1 MLVFY
6 VFCIILQRFFIRMNM
21 ETQQEL
27 IVSTASRLFEQ
38 FGIRSVSIDNVCT
51 ELRISKKTFYSY
63 FSQKEDLV
71 EAVLIY
77 QRSIQHEKFAK
88 LFKNKNAID
97 SLILSIKEIK
107 KSIGHE
113 SIAMC
118 YDLEKYYPKVN
129 EKYEQI
135 SRQEM
140 RAGFQKFLLQG
151 IEEGYFRQDLDVE
164 LIAFFHALQ
173 VKKTFDLMSQD
184 PKKYSKKRLL
194 DFFIDLMIHLIANEK
209 GLKYVEENY
218 NKTE

>member
-1 MLVFY
+1 
-6 VFCIILQRFFIRMNM
+6 M
-21 ETQQEL
+21 ENQQEL

-38 FGIRSVSIDNVCT
+38 FGIRSVSVDDVCA
-51 ELRISKKTFYSY
+51 ELHISKKTFYNY
-63 FSQKEDLV
+63 FTQKEDLV
-71 EAVLIY
+71 DAVLLY

-97 SLILSIKEIK
+97 SLIISIKEIK
-107 KSIGHE
+107 KSIGSE
-113 SIAMC
+113 PVAMC
-118 YDLEKYYPKVN
+118 YDLEKYYPKVH

-140 RAGFQKFLLQG
+140 RDGFEKFLLQG
-151 IEEGYFRQDLDVE
+151 IEEGYFRKDVDVE

-173 VKKTFDLMSQD
+173 VKKTFDLMSHD

-194 DFFIDLMIHLIANEK
+194 EFFIDLMIHLIANEK

>member
-1 MLVFY
+1 
-6 VFCIILQRFFIRMNM
+6 M

-27 IVSTASRLFEQ
+27 IISTASRLFEQ
-38 FGIRSVSIDNVCT
+38 FGIRSVSIDNICT
-51 ELRISKKTFYSY
+51 ELRISKKTFYTY
-63 FSQKEDLV
+63 FPQKEDLV
-71 EAVLIY
+71 EAVLMH
-77 QRSIQHEKFAK
+77 QRSMQYEKFNK
-88 LFKNKNAID
+88 LFKNKNAIE
-97 SLILSIKEIK
+97 SLIISIKEIRK
-107 KSIGHE
+107 NAGHE

-129 EKYEQI
+129 EKFEQI

-140 RAGFQKFLLQG
+140 RDGFEKFLTQG
-151 IEEGYFRQDLDVE
+151 IEEGYFREDLDVE

-209 GLKYVEENY
+209 GLKYLEENY
-218 NKTE
+218 NKLE